1 MSSLLAVLSPGLVTS
16 TMPSARTETLSRL
29 RNGLVAA
36 VIALVAQL
44 LIAGIQWVLNGKGV
58 DLPASI
64 LAMGVVFL
72 LFQGSGC
79 VVSGIDSFY
88 MKHLQSPVSLC
99 PFLYGI
105 CYLNTSRLLILI

>member
-1 MSSLLAVLSPGLVTS
+1 MSYLLAVSSSGLVTS

-29 RNGLVAA
+29 WNGLVAA

-44 LIAGIQWVLNGKGV
+44 LIAGIQWVLDGKGV

-79 VVSGIDSFY
+79 VVSGVDSFY
-88 MKHLQSPVSLC
+88 KKHLQSPVGLC
-99 PFLYGI
+99 SSLYGI
-105 CYLNTSRLLILI
+105 CCLISSRLLIPI